1 MRRGVALRKL
11 EQTYVHWYSY
21 TTSWLYL
28 ALFPSPDLVTST
40 TAKCHHLWNLS
51 CLTWAAYICKKFGI
65 MEGNI
70 SLADLQKKK
79 KSLAVAV
86 LPLQQ
91 QQPRDIYSPIDSST
105 ISLQPF

>member
-1 MRRGVALRKL
+1 
-11 EQTYVHWYSY
+11 
-21 TTSWLYL
+21 
-28 ALFPSPDLVTST
+28 
-40 TAKCHHLWNLS
+40 
-51 CLTWAAYICKKFGI
+51 

-70 SLADLQKKK
+70 SLADLKKK

-86 LPLQQ
+86 LPLQQQ

>member
-21 TTSWLYL
+21 TTSS
-28 ALFPSPDLVTST
+28 LFPSPDLVTST

-70 SLADLQKKK
+70 SLADLQKKNK
-79 KSLAVAV
+79 ISLAVAV
-86 LPLQQ
+86 LPLQQQ